1 MSDEKRISDQEDRYL
16 EEEEQAV
23 KRAEEAQQDTE
34 EDRDKAED
42 AQQESSDSETKAK
55 YERDEARMERERA
68 EKAARDAYDNNVASA
83 AHISEEIRSFRDSSR
98 QRELRDAMRI
108 QGEDFAQKVDGL
120 TDTIKDLRQEIKDK
134 ANAPQYP
141 PAYAVEVKEAVAE
154 AVAKFKAEEKVD
166 ELTRT
171 VKDLSQE
178 IKDKTKAPQS
188 IGMAPYGVIAP
199 GYASVLQPQTD
210 HWEDKA
216 IFLQRCVRTAV
227 F

>member
-1 MSDEKRISDQEDRYL
+1 MSDAKRISDQEERYL
-16 EEEEQAV
+16 EEEDRAV
-23 KRAEEAQQDTE
+23 KRAEDAQQDTE
-34 EDRDKAED
+34 EYREKAED
-42 AQQESSDSETKAK
+42 AQQESSYSETKAK

-108 QGEDFAQKVDGL
+108 QGEN
-120 TDTIKDLRQEIKDK
+120 TIKDLRQEIKDK

-141 PAYAVEVKEAVAE
+141 PAYVMEVKEAVAE

-210 HWEDKA
+210 QWEDKA